1 MLSWDEETVF
11 GPMCQGVE
19 DTLFCCNVVVAV
31 PMKVLVCVG
40 GFSVNCGA
48 EGVVWLY
55 GD

>member
-1 MLSWDEETVF
+1 MLSWDEETVLAL
-11 GPMCQGVE
+11 CAKVLK
-19 DTLFCCNVVVAV
+19 TICFCCNVVVAV
-31 PMKVLVCVG
+31 PMEVLVCVG